1 MNYAE
6 DLADVRA
13 KLENHQRQLVE
24 MRAALVAMEERAVSV
39 MEHTAKK
46 EVEAI
51 VGTLPTP
58 DEVAHLK
65 LLPRAFLKA
74 EQRKSELL
82 MHVLKWGVGGALAF
96 SLLAFWE
103 GMKAKLGLAKTP

>member
-1 MNYAE
+1 
-6 DLADVRA
+6 
-13 KLENHQRQLVE
+13 

-46 EVEAI
+46 EVESI

-65 LLPRAFLKA
+65 LLHRTFLKA

-82 MHVLKWGVGGALAF
+82 THVLKWGVGGALAF
-96 SLLAFWE
+96 SVLAFWE
-103 GMKAKLGLAKTP
+103 GVKAKLGLAKAP